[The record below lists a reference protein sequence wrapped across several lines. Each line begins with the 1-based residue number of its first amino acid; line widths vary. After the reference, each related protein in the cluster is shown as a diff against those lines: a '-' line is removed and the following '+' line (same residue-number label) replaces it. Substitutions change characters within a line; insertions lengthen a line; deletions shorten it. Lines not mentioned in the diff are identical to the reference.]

1 MITPE
6 IQFRYETIL
15 MLIEKELRQEY
26 SLYLIEMKQNIIA
39 TKF

>member
-6 IQFRYETIL
+6 IQFKYETIL
-15 MLIEKELRQEY
+15 MLIDKELRHEY
-26 SLYLIEMKQNIIA
+26 SLYLIEMRENIIA